1 MQVVE
6 YDGKAL
12 LSFKQKKK
20 TVTTRSDIASAST
33 SNPASY
39 GSANSQKQLSLPAKA
54 GQTSSAGT
62 MNEGDILIYPIEF
75 LCPLFCFSHTLVSMS
90 F

>member
-20 TVTTRSDIASAST
+20 SVTTRSDAAAAST

-39 GSANSQKQLSLPAKA
+39 DSANLQKPLSLPAKA
-54 GQTSSAGT
+54 GQTSSADT
-62 MNEGDILIYPIEF
+62 INEGDIY
-75 LCPLFCFSHTLVSMS
+75 
-90 F
+90 

>member
-20 TVTTRSDIASAST
+20 SVMTRSDAAVAST
-33 SNPASY
+33 NHPASN
-39 GSANSQKQLSLPAKA
+39 GSAISQKQLSLPAKA
-54 GQTSSAGT
+54 GQTSSAGI
-62 MNEGDILIYPIEF
+62 MNEGDILIYLIEF
-75 LCPLFCFSHTLVSMS
+75 FCPLLF
-90 F
+90 